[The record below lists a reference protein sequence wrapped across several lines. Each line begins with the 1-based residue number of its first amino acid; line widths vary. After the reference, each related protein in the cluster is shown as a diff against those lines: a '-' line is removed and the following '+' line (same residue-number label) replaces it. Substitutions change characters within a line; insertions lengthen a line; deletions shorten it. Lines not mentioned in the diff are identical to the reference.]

1 MEQNKV
7 DEQQQQQNSETDN
20 TQRKQQLSRI
30 CREKLI
36 NFIEYFCHE
45 IYPDEEPLNSK
56 KLELIKYIRGDD
68 EDSQMDVDYFLY
80 TCADVKRAF
89 GSLIP
94 EIDLKPDENDSYKDY
109 VVYHYRMLWN
119 SSPMKSVIVS
129 LMKSILIDL
138 DIQWWPTDDMRRII
152 DSDKHLVKIHRYIR
166 AFICLSLL
174 WLETDQ

>member
-7 DEQQQQQNSETDN
+7 EEQPQKSDDTWSAKRD
-20 TQRKQQLSRI
+20 QLSRL

-56 KLELIKYIRGDD
+56 RLELIKYIRGDD
-68 EDSQMDVDYFLY
+68 EDNQMDMDYFLY
-80 TCADVKRAF
+80 ACVDVKRAF

-94 EIDLKPDENDSYKDY
+94 EIDIKPDESDNYKDY

-129 LMKSILIDL
+129 LMKSLLSDLGID
-138 DIQWWPTDDMRRII
+138 WWPTDDLRRII

-174 WLETDQ
+174 WIETDQ